1 MRSTLFALAAASLF
15 ATAAQAAPATYA
27 IDPTHTFATFEI
39 DHFGASTNR
48 ARFDKKSGTVQFD
61 KAAKTGK
68 VEVTL
73 DMTSVNSGT
82 PAFNKHLQSADIFNV
97 EKFPE
102 AKFVSDKFVFDGD
115 KLKEVTGQLTLLVR
129 DASPLFEP
137 TLLGPHHGGIR
148 VALSSII
155 GRLGPCPRLESGL
168 MSQQPKKSKVCV
180 GLALHYA
187 FEIKLDISL
196 SREAH
201 GVTQDAEL

>member
-15 ATAAQAAPATYA
+15 ATAVQAAPATYA

-48 ARFDKKSGTVQFD
+48 ARFDKKSGNVQFD

-82 PAFNKHLQSADIFNV
+82 PSFNKHLQSADIFDV
-97 EKFPE
+97 EKFPS

-115 KLKEVTGQLTLLVR
+115 KLKEVSGHLTLKGKTAPVTLKANKFTCYESPMLQKREVCGGDFEASIDRTQWGVDYGIPYGFSKQVRLVMQ
-129 DASPLFEP
+129 
-137 TLLGPHHGGIR
+137 I
-148 VALSSII
+148 
-155 GRLGPCPRLESGL
+155 
-168 MSQQPKKSKVCV
+168 
-180 GLALHYA
+180 
-187 FEIKLDISL
+187 
-196 SREAH
+196 EA
-201 GVTQDAEL
+201 VKQ